1 MAKLSGDRPKLANC
15 KPEDVWQ
22 ALKKIGGFRDKD
34 GTKHTKVEHIATGHC
49 SEIPRHSPIKR
60 GLLRDFIDDYLVK
73 KCGLKESDIYKHLW
87 C

>member
-1 MAKLSGDRPKLANC
+1 MTKLSGQKPKLANC

-22 ALKKIGGFRDKD
+22 ALKKIGGFRDKR
-34 GTKHTKVEHIATGHC
+34 GTKHGKVEHVATGHC

-60 GLLRDFIDDYLVK
+60 GLLKDFVEDYLVG
-73 KCGLKESDIYKHLW
+73 KCGLTEDQIYQHLR

>member
-1 MAKLSGDRPKLANC
+1 MAKSSGQKPKLANC

-22 ALKKIGGFRDKD
+22 ALKKIGGFVNKK
-34 GTKHTKVEHIATGHC
+34 GTKHGKVEHTATGRC

-60 GLLRDFIDDYLVK
+60 GLLKDFVEDYLIG
-73 KCGLKESDIYKHLW
+73 KCGLTEDQVYEHLR